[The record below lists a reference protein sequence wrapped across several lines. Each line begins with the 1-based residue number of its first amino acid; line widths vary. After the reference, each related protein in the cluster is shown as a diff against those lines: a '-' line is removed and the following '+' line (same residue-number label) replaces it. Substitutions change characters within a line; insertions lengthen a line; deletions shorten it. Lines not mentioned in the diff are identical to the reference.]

1 MIITSISST
10 LSLVF
15 CWLCTCCCLR
25 WRRRRNLMERRKRI
39 RYQLLEDNDDEGDVE
54 CDLCCTLQSTNK
66 KDSRLYQMSFVLKEV
81 ISLS

>member
-1 MIITSISST
+1 MTMMMMMMMMMT
-10 LSLVF
+10 
-15 CWLCTCCCLR
+15 TA
-25 WRRRRNLMERRKRI
+25 
-39 RYQLLEDNDDEGDVE
+39 LLLLFDDDEGDVE